1 MTPQQ
6 IALVQQSFSKVA
18 PISEAAAV
26 LFYDRL
32 FDVAPSVRAMF
43 PEDMTEQR
51 KKLMGMLAAVV
62 SGLSNLETILPAASA
77 LAKRHVAYGAK
88 AEHYPVVGA
97 TLLWTLEKGLGEAWT
112 PELATAWTD
121 AYGVL
126 SGYMISK
133 PTARRRR
140 PPNRRCLVSEPLVIV
155 GNGMAAARLVDEL
168 AKTALGRYA
177 VAVIGEEPRLAYNRV
192 LLSSVLAGETGS
204 HEIELRPADWW
215 RHRGVTVRYGYR
227 VTEIDTG
234 RRELKIAGEESME
247 YSKLVLATGSTPL
260 RLNVPGA
267 DLAGVHTFRDT
278 RDVDLL
284 LTLAAAKKRVV
295 VVGGGLLG
303 LEAAYGLAKAG
314 APVTLLHLMDRLM
327 ERQLD
332 GPAADLLKT
341 LVERKGIRIL
351 LNASTARI
359 HGERHVEAVELADGS
374 RIEAD
379 AVIFA
384 AGIRPNIALA
394 KEAGIAVNRGIVVN
408 DEMQTASPDIYALG
422 ECAEHRGTCYGLVEP
437 AYEQARVLAR
447 HLGGRPAAYQ
457 GSVVSTNLKVSGVSV
472 FSAGDFMGGEGSES
486 LVLTDR
492 RRGTY
497 KKLVIADGC
506 LTGAV
511 LIGDTADALWYL
523 ELIRTREKIAGIR
536 ADMMFG
542 RALALPSKAA

>member
-1 MTPQQ
+1 M
-6 IALVQQSFSKVA
+6 
-18 PISEAAAV
+18 
-26 LFYDRL
+26 
-32 FDVAPSVRAMF
+32 
-43 PEDMTEQR
+43 
-51 KKLMGMLAAVV
+51 
-62 SGLSNLETILPAASA
+62 
-77 LAKRHVAYGAK
+77 
-88 AEHYPVVGA
+88 
-97 TLLWTLEKGLGEAWT
+97 
-112 PELATAWTD
+112 
-121 AYGVL
+121 
-126 SGYMISK
+126 
-133 PTARRRR
+133 
-140 PPNRRCLVSEPLVIV
+140 SEPLVIV

-177 VAVIGEEPRLAYNRV
+177 VAIIGEEPRLAYNRV

-359 HGERHVEAVELADGS
+359 HGEGRVEAVELADGS

-384 AGIRPNIALA
+384 AGIKPNVALA
-394 KEAGIAVNRGIVVN
+394 EDAGIAVNRGIVVN
-408 DEMQTASPDIYALG
+408 DVMQTASPDIFALG
-422 ECAEHRGTCYGLVEP
+422 ECAEHRGICYGLVEP

-447 HLGGRPAAYQ
+447 HLAGRPAAYQ
-457 GSVVSTNLKVSGVSV
+457 GSVVSTNLKVSGVGV
-472 FSAGDFMGGEGSES
+472 FSAGDFMGGEGSEN

-497 KKLVIADGC
+497 KKLVIADGR
-506 LTGAV
+506 LAGAV
-511 LIGDTADALWYL
+511 LIGDTVDALWYL
-523 ELIRTREKIAGIR
+523 ELIRNRDKVAAIR
-536 ADMMFG
+536 TDMMFG
-542 RALALPSKAA
+542 RAVARPSKAA

>member
-1 MTPQQ
+1 
-6 IALVQQSFSKVA
+6 
-18 PISEAAAV
+18 
-26 LFYDRL
+26 
-32 FDVAPSVRAMF
+32 
-43 PEDMTEQR
+43 
-51 KKLMGMLAAVV
+51 
-62 SGLSNLETILPAASA
+62 
-77 LAKRHVAYGAK
+77 
-88 AEHYPVVGA
+88 
-97 TLLWTLEKGLGEAWT
+97 
-112 PELATAWTD
+112 
-121 AYGVL
+121 
-126 SGYMISK
+126 
-133 PTARRRR
+133 
-140 PPNRRCLVSEPLVIV
+140 VSEPLVIV

-168 AKTALGRYA
+168 AKTSLGRYA

-227 VTEIDTG
+227 VSEIDTG
-234 RRELKIAGEESME
+234 RRELKIEGEESME
-247 YSKLVLATGSTPL
+247 YSKLVLAVGSTPL

-332 GPAADLLKT
+332 APAADLLKT

-359 HGERHVEAVELADGS
+359 HGEGHVEGVELADGS

-394 KEAGIAVNRGIVVN
+394 KDAGIAVNRGIVVN
-408 DEMQTASPDIYALG
+408 DEMQTGSPDIYALG

-447 HLGGRPAAYQ
+447 HLSGRPAAYQ

-472 FSAGDFMGGEGSES
+472 FSAGDFMGGEGSEN
-486 LVLTDR
+486 LVLSDR

-497 KKLVIADGC
+497 KKLVIADGR

-511 LIGDTADALWYL
+511 LIGDTVDALWYL
-523 ELIRTREKIAGIR
+523 ELIRNRDKVAAIR
-536 ADMMFG
+536 TDMMFG
-542 RALALPSKAA
+542 RALARPSKAA

>member
-1 MTPQQ
+1 M
-6 IALVQQSFSKVA
+6 
-18 PISEAAAV
+18 
-26 LFYDRL
+26 
-32 FDVAPSVRAMF
+32 
-43 PEDMTEQR
+43 
-51 KKLMGMLAAVV
+51 
-62 SGLSNLETILPAASA
+62 
-77 LAKRHVAYGAK
+77 
-88 AEHYPVVGA
+88 
-97 TLLWTLEKGLGEAWT
+97 
-112 PELATAWTD
+112 
-121 AYGVL
+121 
-126 SGYMISK
+126 
-133 PTARRRR
+133 
-140 PPNRRCLVSEPLVIV
+140 SEPLVIV

-168 AKTALGRYA
+168 AKIALGRYA

-234 RRELKIAGEESME
+234 RRELKIEGEESMH

-284 LTLAAAKKRVV
+284 LALAAGKKRVV
-295 VVGGGLLG
+295 VIGGGLLG

-332 GPAADLLKT
+332 LPAADLLKT
-341 LVERKGIRIL
+341 LVECKGIRIL
-351 LNASTARI
+351 LNASTKCI
-359 HGERHVEAVELADGS
+359 HGDSHVEAVELADGS

-384 AGIRPNIALA
+384 AGIRPNVALA
-394 KEAGIAVNRGIVVN
+394 RDAGIAVNRGVVVN

-447 HLGGRPAAYQ
+447 HLAGRPAAYQ

-492 RRGTY
+492 WRGTY
-497 KKLVIADGC
+497 KKLVIADGR

-523 ELIRTREKIAGIR
+523 ELIRNRDKVTAIR
-536 ADMMFG
+536 SDMMFG
-542 RALALPSKAA
+542 RALALTPKAA

>member
-1 MTPQQ
+1 M
-6 IALVQQSFSKVA
+6 
-18 PISEAAAV
+18 
-26 LFYDRL
+26 
-32 FDVAPSVRAMF
+32 
-43 PEDMTEQR
+43 
-51 KKLMGMLAAVV
+51 
-62 SGLSNLETILPAASA
+62 
-77 LAKRHVAYGAK
+77 
-88 AEHYPVVGA
+88 
-97 TLLWTLEKGLGEAWT
+97 
-112 PELATAWTD
+112 
-121 AYGVL
+121 
-126 SGYMISK
+126 
-133 PTARRRR
+133 
-140 PPNRRCLVSEPLVIV
+140 SEPLVIV

-227 VTEIDTG
+227 VTEIDVG
-234 RRELKIAGEESME
+234 RRELKIDGEESME

-359 HGERHVEAVELADGS
+359 HGDGHVEAVELADGS

-384 AGIRPNIALA
+384 AGIKPSAALA

-408 DEMQTASPDIYALG
+408 DVMQTSSPDIFALG

-447 HLGGRPAAYQ
+447 HLAGRPASYQ

-497 KKLVIADGC
+497 KKLVIADGR

-511 LIGDTADALWYL
+511 LIGDTVDALWYL
-523 ELIRTREKIAGIR
+523 ELIRNRDKVAMIR
-536 ADMMFG
+536 TDMMFG

>member
-1 MTPQQ
+1 M
-6 IALVQQSFSKVA
+6 
-18 PISEAAAV
+18 
-26 LFYDRL
+26 
-32 FDVAPSVRAMF
+32 
-43 PEDMTEQR
+43 
-51 KKLMGMLAAVV
+51 
-62 SGLSNLETILPAASA
+62 
-77 LAKRHVAYGAK
+77 
-88 AEHYPVVGA
+88 
-97 TLLWTLEKGLGEAWT
+97 
-112 PELATAWTD
+112 
-121 AYGVL
+121 
-126 SGYMISK
+126 
-133 PTARRRR
+133 
-140 PPNRRCLVSEPLVIV
+140 VIV

-332 GPAADLLKT
+332 APAADLLKT

-351 LNASTARI
+351 LNASTKCI
-359 HGERHVEAVELADGS
+359 HGDGHVQAVELADGS

-384 AGIRPNIALA
+384 AGIRPNVALA
-394 KEAGIAVNRGIVVN
+394 KEAGIAVNRGVVVN
-408 DEMQTASPDIYALG
+408 DVMQTSSSDIFALG

-447 HLGGRPAAYQ
+447 HLAGRPAAYQ

-472 FSAGDFMGGEGSES
+472 FSAGDFMGGDGSES
-486 LVLTDR
+486 LVLSDR

-497 KKLVIADGC
+497 KKLVIADGR

-511 LIGDTADALWYL
+511 LIGDTVDALWYL
-523 ELIRTREKIAGIR
+523 ELIRNRDKVAAIR
-536 ADMMFG
+536 TDMMFG
-542 RALALPSKAA
+542 RVLAQPSKAA